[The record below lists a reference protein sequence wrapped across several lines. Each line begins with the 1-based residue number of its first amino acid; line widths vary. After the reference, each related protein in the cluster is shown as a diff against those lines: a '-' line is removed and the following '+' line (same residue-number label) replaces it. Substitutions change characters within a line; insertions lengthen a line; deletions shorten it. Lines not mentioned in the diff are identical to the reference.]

1 MLGWRPISAQVSE
14 DPNRQVQTMT
24 QRADRPAAGVSVVVP
39 NWNGLD
45 FLADCVESLLA
56 QSFPARVIVVDNGS
70 IDGSVE
76 FVCQRYPQVE
86 LIRHAENKGFAGG
99 VNAGIRKA
107 MADGDRYVALFN
119 NDAVADKD
127 WLANLVDELDA
138 HPDAGIATSKF
149 VSMDDGHFDSTGD
162 MYTTWGIPFPRG
174 RDEPID
180 HRFDDAVEVFGGSGG
195 ASLYRVAMLAEIG
208 LFDEDFFAYYEDV
221 DLSFRA
227 RLAGWR
233 VRYVPAAV
241 AHHHIG
247 GTSSRIKGFTTYHS
261 MKNLPWLLVKNAPD
275 TVFSRILPR
284 FVVAHTIFAIRAVF
298 RGHGREVVRG
308 YLAMF
313 SLLPKKIV
321 QRRQIQRARKATDA
335 EIWAALSPGMT
346 PSMRRTKQAVFAR
359 ATHPLRAAK
368 TPPAGAAQP

>member
-1 MLGWRPISAQVSE
+1 MA
-14 DPNRQVQTMT
+14 
-24 QRADRPAAGVSVVVP
+24 QRADRPTAGVSVVVP

-45 FLADCVESLLA
+45 FLADCVESLFA

-70 IDGSVE
+70 VDGSADV
-76 FVCQRYPQVE
+76 VCERFPQAV

-119 NDAVADKD
+119 NDAVADPD
-127 WLANLVDELDA
+127 WLAHLVDELDA

-149 VSMDDGHFDSTGD
+149 VSMDDDHFDSTGD

-261 MKNLPWLLVKNAPD
+261 MKNLPWLLVKNAPG
-275 TVFSRILPR
+275 TVFGRILPR

-298 RGHGREVVRG
+298 RGHGREVARG

-313 SLLPKKIV
+313 SLLPKKTA

-335 EIWAALSPGMT
+335 DIWAALSPGMT